1 MKHKPGETME
11 EFVARLRPVAARLG
25 YDDLAI
31 RDQFLAGLREKVEE
45 QVYIYIILQC
55 PRLLTHCYM

>member
-11 EFVARLRPVAARLG
+11 EFVARLRPVAAHLG

-31 RDQFLAGLREKVEE
+31 RDQFLAGLSEKVKE
-45 QVYIYIILQC
+45 QVI
-55 PRLLTHCYM
+55 MAG